1 MHDPPW
7 EVTADGGFSTE
18 PDRDE
23 IRRALEILVASD
35 SMHELRSLPS
45 GRCALIRGDDLD
57 GAVEVAVGLADERG
71 LYYTLNPL
79 QWAPKKAATNADVLA
94 RRWFLVDVDPVK
106 GDPDNSST
114 DEEKGHAR
122 AVAQSVLDDL
132 LRRGWPAPLLIDSG
146 NGFHLVY
153 RVDAPNDTDS
163 RKLFSS
169 ALKAIAKAHDTP
181 EATVDVKVHNAA
193 RISKLP
199 GTWARK
205 GTHSDER
212 PHRPCRLLN
221 VPSAI
226 EAVPVPLIR
235 ALIESE
241 SPPAATPPAESPWI
255 VRATDGGQGAYVRAA
270 VDAELARV
278 ALSPVGDRNNSLNVA
293 AFALG
298 TLLSAGALDRD
309 EIADRL
315 AFAATRAGLP
325 EAEARTTIQSGLD
338 AGSASP
344 RKLPE
349 RDARPR
355 GNVSAVA
362 DPARPEVITD
372 ADVITVCLDD
382 VIPVPIDWLMP
393 KQIPLGKLTL
403 LAGLA
408 KQGKSFLTMD
418 LAARVST
425 GSEVP
430 GRGDGQ
436 CFPIGSVVLLSAED
450 DLDDTIKPRLIAAGA
465 DCSKIHALT
474 TIRFADGSFG
484 PFDLSYVPHLERA
497 VIRQG
502 DTKLVIIDPI
512 TQYVGGRVDDHK
524 VTQLRALLGP
534 LRDLAARLHVAIL
547 IVTHFKK
554 GAGTNALHQVIGSSA
569 YTALARANWILTR
582 DPDDPKRRLFLD
594 AGTNIAED
602 PPGLAFRIIDGRL
615 EWEAL
620 PISLTAN
627 DALQHE
633 QENQQADRRKESPTK
648 VEAAI
653 TWLATLFETTLR
665 IPSEDVVR
673 QGDAKGFSRDTLFK
687 AKKEMPWIKA
697 EKSRDHNGAWVWYR
711 DLPMVM

>member
-1 MHDPPW
+1 MYYPPW
-7 EVTADGGFSTE
+7 EVTADGGFSTA

-23 IRRALEILVASD
+23 IRRALEILVAPD

-45 GRCALIRGDDLD
+45 GRCALIRGDNLD
-57 GAVEVAVGLADERG
+57 AAVDVAVGLADERG

-79 QWAPKKAATNADVLA
+79 QWPPKKAATNADVLA

-106 GDPDNSST
+106 GDPDSSST
-114 DEEKGHAR
+114 DEEKRQAR
-122 AVAQSVLDDL
+122 AVAQAVLDDL

-153 RVDAPNDTDS
+153 RVDAPNDGDS
-163 RKLFSS
+163 RKLFAS
-169 ALKAIAKAHDTP
+169 ALKALASAHDRP
-181 EATVDVKVHNAA
+181 EATIDVKVHNAA

-221 VPSAI
+221 VPWAI
-226 EAVPVPLIR
+226 ETVPVALIR
-235 ALIESE
+235 ALIEDE
-241 SPPAATPPAESPWI
+241 SPPAATATADPPWI
-255 VRATDGGQGAYVRAA
+255 VRATDGRQGAYARAA

-278 ALSPVGDRNNSLNVA
+278 ALSPVGNRNNSLNVA

-298 TLLSAGALDRD
+298 TLLSAGGLDRD

-315 AFAATRAGLP
+315 AFAAARAGLS
-325 EAEARTTIQSGLD
+325 EAEARATIGSGLD
-338 AGSASP
+338 AGAANP
-344 RKLPE
+344 RKIPDRE
-349 RDARPR
+349 ARPR
-355 GNVSAVA
+355 A
-362 DPARPEVITD
+362 DGQAGGEAHRPEVLTD
-372 ADVITVCLDD
+372 ADVITVCLED
-382 VIPVPIDWLMP
+382 VVPVAIDWLMP

-418 LAARVST
+418 LAARVSI
-425 GSEVP
+425 GAEVP

-474 TIRFADGSFG
+474 TIRYADGSFG

-497 VIRQG
+497 IARQG

-512 TQYVGGRVDDHK
+512 TQYVGSRVDDHK

-534 LRDLAARLHVAIL
+534 LRDLAARLHIAIL

-602 PPGLAFRIIDGRL
+602 PPGLAFRIVDGRL
-615 EWEAL
+615 EWEDL
-620 PISLTAN
+620 PLSLTAN
-627 DALQHE
+627 DALQQE
-633 QENQQADRRKESPTK
+633 QETQQADRRKDSPTK

-653 TWLATLFETTLR
+653 TWLATVFETVER
-665 IPSEDVVR
+665 IPSEEIVR
-673 QGDAKGFSRDTLFK
+673 QGDAKGFSRDTLFR

-697 EKSRDHNGAWVWYR
+697 EKSRDHNGAWFWYR
-711 DLPMVM
+711 VLPLVM